1 MRNKIATAMVLLAL
15 IATGVWAAIQLT
27 NAYPSGGTAGDRLQ
41 RDGIVIRVLE
51 SNITHVDSSSGSDT
65 FVNKGDA
72 CLVGASGGLIGV
84 AASDAASAADYVSV
98 EEDGVFYFSI
108 TPTTTI
114 AYGAKVY
121 IVNATGAIS
130 ESSSSATLF
139 GYSLN
144 EDTVSSPSTTVIAV
158 RLTKP

>member
-1 MRNKIATAMVLLAL
+1 MRNRIATAMVILAL
-15 IATGVWAAIQLT
+15 VAVSAYAVIQLV
-27 NAYPSGGTAGDRLQ
+27 NPYPVGGTAGDRLQ

-51 SNITHVDSSSGSDT
+51 SKIVHVDSSSGSDG

-72 CLVGASGGLIGV
+72 CLVGATGGLIGV
-84 AASDAASAADYVSV
+84 AASDASAATDYVSV
-98 EEDGVFYFSI
+98 EEDGIFYFSI
-108 TPTTTI
+108 SPVTSI

-121 IVNATGAIS
+121 IVNASGVIS

-144 EDTVSSPSTTVIAV
+144 EDTVSTPSTAVIAV

>member
-1 MRNKIATAMVLLAL
+1 MRKRIATAMVILVLA
-15 IATGVWAAIQLT
+15 AVSAYAVIQLT
-27 NAYPSGGTAGDRLQ
+27 NAYPSGGTTGDRLE

-51 SNITHVDSSSGSDT
+51 SKIVHVDSSSGSDG

-72 CLVGASGGLIGV
+72 CLVGATGGLIGV
-84 AASDAASAADYVSV
+84 AASDASAATDYVSV
-98 EEDGVFYFSI
+98 EEDGIFYFPI
-108 TPTTTI
+108 TPATTI

-121 IVNATGAIS
+121 IVNATGVIS
-130 ESSSSATLF
+130 ASSSSATLF